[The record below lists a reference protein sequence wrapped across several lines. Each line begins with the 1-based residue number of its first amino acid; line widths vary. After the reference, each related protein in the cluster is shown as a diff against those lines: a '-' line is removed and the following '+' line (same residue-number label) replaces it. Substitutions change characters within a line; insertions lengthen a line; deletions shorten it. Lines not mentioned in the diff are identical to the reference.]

1 MSEHVLQHTTILHT
15 DEPVQVVVGQ
25 QSDRWHKVLNALYH
39 EGVMAGLRDRE
50 YRLLHVMLLL
60 RDEQGFAYAPM
71 ADLMRLTGYTS
82 TRNIELARTGLLA
95 HPRRLLAGAG
105 RDRFTV
111 LPGWSFAGRPPDTER
126 TDMRTHVRDGPYMRS
141 KKAHVCSEPAAAA
154 QGSACARPSQPRPE
168 LARSK
173 AQSLKRAGGGLAGWP
188 EQGLFDEPDPAPVST
203 DLRSVLQG
211 RPILLGGG
219 LLERVLRLEGLTVEE
234 IAEELRHIRGQMSAG
249 LVVPNVGGLLASRLL
264 GKRNKADQKLR
275 RRGDHRQVG
284 NALAA
289 PGSPLAQL
297 QKTVNERRA
306 QMFGEQSMRGFGRG
320 LDGVYAGLPDEE
332 TP

>member
-1 MSEHVLQHTTILHT
+1 MSDRPVQHTTILHT

-82 TRNIELARTGLLA
+82 AQNIDRARTGLLA
-95 HPRRLLAGAG
+95 HPRRLLAAAG
-105 RDRFTV
+105 RDRFEV

-126 TDMRTHVRDGPYMRS
+126 TDMRTHVRDGPYACTEKTYACTQS
-141 KKAHVCSEPAAAA
+141 APAA

-173 AQSLKRAGGGLAGWP
+173 TQSLKRAEGGLAGWP
-188 EQGLFDEPDPAPVST
+188 DRGLFDETDPAPATPDV
-203 DLRSVLQG
+203 RSVLQG

-234 IAEELRHIRGQMSAG
+234 IAEELRHIRGQMSTG
-249 LVVPNVGGLLASRLL
+249 LIVPNVGGLLASRLL

-275 RRGDHRQVG
+275 RRGDHRQIG

-306 QMFGEQSMRGFGRG
+306 QMFGEQSMRGAGRG
-320 LDGVYAGLPDEE
+320 LDGVYAGLPEEE
-332 TP
+332 TQ